1 MTSLLKKMNFKSQKE
16 ILVLNSPNEF
26 ESELKSMKVFT
37 TVKTKSEDCE
47 AIEFVLCFVQNK
59 KEVDQ
64 LFKQIKNK
72 IIADGV
78 LWFCYPKKTSKKYI
92 AEINRDS
99 GWEILL
105 KNKFDTVRDV
115 AIDDD
120 WSGLRF
126 RETKYIKG

>member
-64 LFKQIKNK
+64 LFKQINKK

-92 AEINRDS
+92 AEINRDL

-105 KNKFDTVRDV
+105 KNKFDTVRAV

>member
-59 KEVDQ
+59 KEIDQ
-64 LFKQIKNK
+64 LFKQINKK

-92 AEINRDS
+92 AEINKDS

-105 KNKFDTVRDV
+105 KNKFDTVRAV